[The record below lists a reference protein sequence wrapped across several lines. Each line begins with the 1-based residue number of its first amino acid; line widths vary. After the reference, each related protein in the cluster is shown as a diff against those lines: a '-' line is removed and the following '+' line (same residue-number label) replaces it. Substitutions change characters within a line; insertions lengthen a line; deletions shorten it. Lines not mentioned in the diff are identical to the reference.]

1 MRRVRNVS
9 AWKHRLRRGVGRRRT
24 IDNKRAPDVTAEAF
38 FALAFGHAPD
48 AAETAQLDA
57 LIPERSIQTSAQAH
71 RMLLAF
77 DAQSHPTPF
86 LVRATVENLRRVEL
100 DTFVLWLDADDPAV
114 SAVIRHERG
123 WEAHVSDV
131 LKDRLQPGSTFV
143 DVGANVGYHTFL
155 AASIVGPNG
164 SVIAVEAGSE
174 NCRLLQLSKVENE
187 AENVLILPFA
197 LDRESGVRYLSSH
210 VGTNAGL
217 IPDPREHLLD
227 GRGTPV
233 FATTL
238 DEIAPSKIDVM
249 KIDVE
254 GAEFRV
260 LEGGRKS
267 VERDKP
273 LIVMEFSCEMA
284 QRTSGVEP
292 GTALQDILD
301 LGYRLFVLDRM
312 SRQPVAFGSAA
323 ALLAV
328 WDNPLHIED
337 LLLEPV

>member
-1 MRRVRNVS
+1 MRNVP
-9 AWKHRLRRGVGRRRT
+9 AWMSRLRRGVVRRAT
-24 IDNKRAPDVTAEAF
+24 GDAKRARDITAEAF
-38 FALAFGHAPD
+38 FGLAFGRSPD
-48 AAETAQLDA
+48 AAEIAQLHA
-57 LIPERSIQTSAQAH
+57 LVPERRIQTPAQAH
-71 RMLLAF
+71 RVLLAF
-77 DAQSHPTPF
+77 DAQSHPTAF

-100 DTFVLWLDADDPAV
+100 DRFVLWLDTDDPAV

-131 LKDRLQPGSTFV
+131 LTERLRPGSTFV

-155 AASIVGPNG
+155 AASIVGPDG
-164 SVIAVEAGSE
+164 SVIAIEASSE
-174 NCRLLQLSKVENE
+174 NCRLLQLSKTENH
-187 AENVLILPFA
+187 AENVLVLPFA
-197 LDRESGVRYLSSH
+197 LDREPGVRYLSSH

-217 IPDPREHLLD
+217 IPDQREHLLD

-267 VERDKP
+267 LERDKP
-273 LIVMEFSCEMA
+273 LILMEFSCEMA
-284 QRTSGVEP
+284 QRTSGVDP

-301 LGYRLFVLDRM
+301 LGYRLFVLDRR
-312 SRQPVAFGSAA
+312 SRQPVAFASAA
-323 ALLAV
+323 ALLAD
-328 WDNPLHIED
+328 WDDPLHIED
-337 LLLEPV
+337 LLLEPS